1 MDSMVV
7 TIRVVRRVFGRLS
20 KRTRICLLL
29 LVAYAVWLHVL
40 LSLAGALGASLAS
53 GG

>member
-1 MDSMVV
+1 MAV
-7 TIRVVRRVFGRLS
+7 TRRVVRRVVGRLS
-20 KRTRICLLL
+20 PRMRICLLL
-29 LVAYAVWLHVL
+29 LAAYAVWLHLL